1 MNKLAKPLGCKCS
14 SPDDLDSLDGIDD
27 KTHPSSSQLRQL
39 SIDFSDLV
47 PLAWESYYSF
57 SMLGYEVPILGF
69 NLVSRIFIQ
78 TTSSP
83 ARSKRCESGY
93 IGGNDASQVSGS
105 FTPSKWQ
112 PRFLREGVSQRQVD
126 YKRQK
131 ESDLVTDW
139 LVHHLLADAKKG
151 KLPTLPMKVGQ
162 PNTLRTPNV
171 L

>member
-1 MNKLAKPLGCKCS
+1 
-14 SPDDLDSLDGIDD
+14 
-27 KTHPSSSQLRQL
+27 
-39 SIDFSDLV
+39 
-47 PLAWESYYSF
+47 
-57 SMLGYEVPILGF
+57 MLGYEVPILGF

-112 PRFLREGVSQRQVD
+112 PRFLVEGVSQWQVD

-162 PNTLRTPNV
+162 PNTLRTRHRMSYKKSHFTVHFCFVTLIISNDNP
-171 L
+171 

>member
-1 MNKLAKPLGCKCS
+1 MTSMTKHILFIS
-14 SPDDLDSLDGIDD
+14 
-27 KTHPSSSQLRQL
+27 TQT
-39 SIDFSDLV
+39 IDFSGLV

-112 PRFLREGVSQRQVD
+112 PRFLVEGVSQWQVD

-162 PNTLRTPNV
+162 PNTLRTPHRMSYNKLASLEATLV
-171 L
+171 RNYDSLTD